1 MKGSQFYVRILAR
14 KCTNKHTV
22 TLYLRIKQEGVKGH
36 ILYSTGLKCLKKD
49 FTPARQTVKDTGI
62 NELIQQERTRVYKS
76 IFLLKEEKNSLN
88 LQDIKKSLEVKKNYT
103 TVNDIALKVIKD
115 KKLTNKANTLGQ
127 IKSLYN
133 NLLSITHLENEPIHT
148 VTPIQVESALLRL
161 KELYKPGSFKRCFG
175 LLKAVFDKAFRMEVI
190 KSNPF
195 HYIDTKQILRKPNA
209 EPKKMPDFY
218 SLLNQ
223 INGSSKDC
231 IYKHFARLQL
241 LTGLSFCDAK
251 NTTKESII
259 KHENNYFIVKERN
272 KTKIQFLIPIDQDII
287 KLINE
292 NSFKPIAYMNY
303 LRYLKKHYNISSH
316 KLRHARARHLLSKGL
331 PLEAVARILGHT
343 SINMTMHYAPIHGR
357 KLSREEVNKVLEW

>member
-1 MKGSQFYVRILAR
+1 MKGNRFFVRILAR

-49 FTPARQTVKDTGI
+49 FNPGRQTVKDTGI
-62 NELIQQERTRVYKS
+62 NELIQQERTRVYKL
-76 IFLLKEEKNSLN
+76 IFLLKEEKNN
-88 LQDIKKSLEVKKNYT
+88 LGLHDIKKSLLNKQNCT
-103 TVNDIALKVIKD
+103 TVKDIALKVIKD
-115 KKLTNKANTLGQ
+115 KELTIKANTLNQ
-127 IKSLYN
+127 IKSLYD
-133 NLLSITHLENEPIHT
+133 NLLSISALENEAINT
-148 VTPIQVESALLRL
+148 ISVMQLESALLKL
-161 KELYKPGSFKRCFG
+161 KEVYKPGSFNRCFG
-175 LLKAVFDKAFRMEVI
+175 LLKSVFDKAFRMEVI

-195 HYIDTKQILRKPNA
+195 HYIDARQILRKPMP

-218 SLLNQ
+218 SLVNQ
-223 INGSSKDC
+223 IDNAPKDC
-231 IYKHFARLQL
+231 IYKHFAKLQL
-241 LTGLSFCDAK
+241 LTGLAFCDAK

-259 KHENNYFIVKERN
+259 RNENNFFIVKERH
-272 KTKIQFLIPIDQDII
+272 KTKIQFLIPIDQDIL

-292 NSFKPIAYMNY
+292 NSFKTIAYNNY
-303 LRYLKKHYNISSH
+303 LRYLKRKFNISSH